1 MNILPAAACRRPPCY
16 PPRPVNGGPLDKA
29 LPKSGDWTMEG
40 KYNGWY
46 AWIHTPTRAMFNRRN
61 EPLSIAREF
70 DAALDV
76 ACRLPF
82 EWLNVEAL
90 ERRHKIGQ
98 GSLILLD
105 TPIKGSFIERKTIL
119 RATALGNGDC
129 LDHTEADKPLE
140 YNRVYLPLTKPPG
153 IGDLLWWQVL
163 KSSNVLLGCN
173 GPGDTHF
180 WEGVVTKRNDSIYP
194 RQLRSPE
201 LDFPFWMKHRWAF

>member
-1 MNILPAAACRRPPCY
+1 MAISPPCF

-46 AWIHTPTRAMFNRRN
+46 AWVHTPTRAMFNRKN
-61 EPLSIAREF
+61 EPLSIAHEF
-70 DAALDV
+70 KAALDT

-105 TPIKGSFIERKTIL
+105 SPIKRDYRKRQPPSEFERTKWAVLI
-119 RATALGNGDC
+119 
-129 LDHTEADKPLE
+129 
-140 YNRVYLPLTKPPG
+140 VLTKYSQSCSAP
-153 IGDLLWWQVL
+153 ICIE
-163 KSSNVLLGCN
+163 S
-173 GPGDTHF
+173 
-180 WEGVVTKRNDSIYP
+180 
-194 RQLRSPE
+194 LRRAGS
-201 LDFPFWMKHRWAF
+201 R